1 MIHLYKVGGTKT
13 PMSSTGTPAP
23 LDDDVIWIDMLDPTE
38 DDMRQI
44 EDLLGVV
51 LPTRE
56 SLKDIEPSSRY
67 YTDGDAVYMTASVV
81 MNVDF
86 GLAHLTDIGFIL
98 AEGRLITIRH
108 AEPKPFFLFAADMKR
123 LEVAPG
129 QGAKVLAYLLDTIV
143 DRTAEILELAVAK
156 IDNISI
162 AVFGEGAR
170 GRRRPPAELEE
181 RLIEIST
188 YHRLVSK
195 TRDSL
200 TTLSRLATYVQTLRR
215 VRDDKDTK
223 DLCRVVSHDIQSL
236 SEHAGFVASNITFLL
251 DSSLGLI
258 NLEQNNIMKLFSVVS
273 VVFAPPMLIAG
284 IYGMNFD
291 KMPELHLPWG
301 YPAALGLMFLT
312 GAAAVI
318 WLRKRGWL

>member
-1 MIHLYKVGGTKT
+1 MIHLYRVGGVKT
-13 PMSSTGTPAP
+13 ALPSSGAAEP
-23 LDDDVIWIDMLDPTE
+23 LGEDVVWIDMLDPTE
-38 DDMRQI
+38 ADMQHM
-44 EDLLGVV
+44 ESLLGVM

-56 SLKDIEPSSRY
+56 TLKNIEPSSRY
-67 YTDGDAVYMTASVV
+67 YTEGNAVYMTASIV

-86 GLAHLTDIGFIL
+86 GLAQLTDVGFIL
-98 AEGRLITIRH
+98 AEGRLVTIRH

-123 LEVAPG
+123 LDIGPG
-129 QGAKVLAYLLDTIV
+129 QGVRVLAHLLDTIV

-162 AVFGEGAR
+162 AVFGEGVR

-200 TTLSRLATYVQTLRR
+200 ITLARLSTYVQALGR
-215 VRDDKDTK
+215 VRDDKPTK
-223 DLCRVVSHDIQSL
+223 DLCRIVAHDIQSL
-236 SEHAGFVASNITFLL
+236 SEHASFVSSNISFLL
-251 DSSLGLI
+251 DSSLGLV

-291 KMPELHLPWG
+291 RMPELHWAYG
-301 YPAALGLMFLT
+301 YPAAVAAMLLT
-312 GAAAVI
+312 GVLAI
-318 WLRKRGWL
+318 YWLRSRGWF

>member
-1 MIHLYKVGGTKT
+1 MIHLYKVGGVKSAL
-13 PMSSTGTPAP
+13 PSSGAP
-23 LDDDVIWIDMLDPTE
+23 EPLEDDVVWIDMLDPTE
-38 DDMRQI
+38 ADLRYI
-44 EDLLGVV
+44 ETVMGVE

-56 SLKDIEPSSRY
+56 SLKDIEPSSRFY
-67 YTDGDAVYMTASVV
+67 AEGEGVYMTASLV

-86 GLAHLTDIGFIL
+86 GLAHLTDVGFVL
-98 AEGRLITIRH
+98 AHGRLVTIRH

-123 LEVAPG
+123 LEIDAG
-129 QGAKVLAYLLDTIV
+129 QGAKVLAYMLDTIV
-143 DRTAEILELAVAK
+143 DRTAEILELAVAR
-156 IDNISI
+156 IDNMSI

-170 GRRRPPAELEE
+170 GRRRPPAELES

-200 TTLSRLATYVQTLRR
+200 TSLSRLAAYVQALRQ
-215 VRDDKDTK
+215 VRDDKPTK
-223 DLCRVVSHDIQSL
+223 DLCRIVSHDIQSL
-236 SEHAGFVASNITFLL
+236 SEHASFVSSNISFLL
-251 DSSLGLI
+251 DSALGLI

-291 KMPELHLPWG
+291 RMPELHWSFG
-301 YPAALGLMFLT
+301 YPAALGLMFAT
-312 GAAAVI
+312 GALAI
-318 WLRKRGWL
+318 YWLRSRGWF

>member
-1 MIHLYKVGGTKT
+1 MIHLYKAGGERSVLA
-13 PMSSTGTPAP
+13 SSGPALP
-23 LDDDVIWIDMLDPTE
+23 LDDDVVWIDMLDPSE
-38 DDMRQI
+38 ADI
-44 EDLLGVV
+44 HHVESLLGI
-51 LPTRE
+51 LMPTRE
-56 SLKDIEPSSRY
+56 SLKDIEPSSRF
-67 YTDGDAVYMTASVV
+67 YTEGSTVYMTASLV

-86 GLAHLTDIGFIL
+86 GLAHLTDVGFIL
-98 AEGRLITIRH
+98 TGGRLITIRH
-108 AEPKPFFLFAADMKR
+108 AEPKPFFLFAADMRR
-123 LEVAPG
+123 LDIAPG
-129 QGAKVLAYLLDTIV
+129 QGTKVLACLLDTIV

-181 RLIEIST
+181 RLIEISS

-200 TTLSRLATYVQTLRR
+200 TTLSRLSTYLQSLRR
-215 VRDDKDTK
+215 VKDDKDTK
-223 DLCRVVSHDIQSL
+223 DLCRIVARDIQSL
-236 SEHAGFVASNITFLL
+236 TEHTGFVSSNISFLL
-251 DSSLGLI
+251 DSALGLI

-273 VVFAPPMLIAG
+273 VIFAPPMLIAG

-291 KMPELHLPWG
+291 VMPELHSSFG

-312 GAAAVI
+312 GFFAI
-318 WLRKRGWL
+318 YWLRSRGWF

>member
-1 MIHLYKVGGTKT
+1 MIHLYKIGGAKT
-13 PMSSTGTPAP
+13 PMSPLGTPEP
-23 LDDDVIWIDMLDPTE
+23 ISDDVIWVDMLDPTD
-38 DDMRQI
+38 DDMRQV
-44 EDLLGVV
+44 EALLGVV

-56 SLKDIEPSSRY
+56 SLKDIEPSSRF
-67 YTDGDAVYMTASVV
+67 YTEGNAVYMTASIV

-98 AEGRLITIRH
+98 VEGRLITIRH
-108 AEPKPFFLFAADMKR
+108 AEPKPFFLFAADLKR
-123 LEVAPG
+123 LEIEPG
-129 QGAKVLAYLLDTIV
+129 QGVKVLAHLLDTIV

-162 AVFGEGAR
+162 AVFGEGVR
-170 GRRRPPAELEE
+170 GRRRSPALLEE

-215 VRDDKDTK
+215 VRDDKPTK
-223 DLCRVVSHDIQSL
+223 DLCRIVSHDIQSL

-291 KMPELHLPWG
+291 RMPELHWPFG
-301 YPAALGLMFLT
+301 YPAAIGAMFVT
-312 GAAAVI
+312 GAAAVY
-318 WLRKRGWL
+318 WLRRRGWL

>member
-1 MIHLYKVGGTKT
+1 MIHLYRIGGEK
-13 PMSSTGTPAP
+13 SSLPASGAPAP
-23 LDDDVIWIDMLDPTE
+23 LDDDVIWIDMLDPT
-38 DDMRQI
+38 DADMHTV
-44 EDLLGVV
+44 ETLLGVM

-56 SLKDIEPSSRY
+56 SLKDIEPSSRF
-67 YTDGDAVYMTASVV
+67 YTQGDAVYMTASVV

-86 GLAHLTDIGFIL
+86 GLAHLTDVGCIL
-98 AEGRLITIRH
+98 AAGRLVTIRH
-108 AEPKPFFLFAADMKR
+108 AEPKPFFLFSADMKR
-123 LEVAPG
+123 LPLQPG
-129 QGAKVLAYLLDTIV
+129 QGAKVLVYLLDAVV
-143 DRTAEILELAVAK
+143 DRTAEIIELAVSK

-188 YHRLVSK
+188 YHRLISK

-200 TTLSRLATYVQTLRR
+200 TTLARLATYVQSLQA
-215 VRDDKDTK
+215 VRDDKPTK
-223 DLCRVVSHDIQSL
+223 DLCRILAHDIQSL
-236 SEHAGFVASNITFLL
+236 AEHVGFVSSNISFLL

-291 KMPELHLPWG
+291 IMPELHWNFG
-301 YPAALGLMFLT
+301 YPAALVGMFLT
-312 GAAAVI
+312 MFLAI
-318 WLRKRGWL
+318 YWLRSRGWF